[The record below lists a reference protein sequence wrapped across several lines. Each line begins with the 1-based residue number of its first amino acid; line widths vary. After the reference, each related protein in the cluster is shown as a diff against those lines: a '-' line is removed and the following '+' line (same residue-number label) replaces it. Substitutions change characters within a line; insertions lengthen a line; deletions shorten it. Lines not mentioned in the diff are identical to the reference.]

1 MAPRGAIVIH
11 GHFYQPPRENPWL
24 EAVEIQDSAA
34 PYHDWNER
42 VTAECYAPNG
52 AARRVDDANRVVDIV
67 DNFEKISFNVGPTL
81 MAWLA
86 RHAPAVHE
94 RIVEADRAS
103 VGARGGHGNAIA
115 QVYNHMILPLATRR
129 DKVTQVRWGIE
140 DFRARFGR
148 DPEGMW
154 LPETAVDT
162 ESLEVLAEAGLAFT
176 ILAPHQAARVRPI
189 GDETWQDVGD
199 GIDPSRAYL
208 WRGPGGQRL
217 VLFFYD
223 GPISR
228 AIAFGD
234 ALERGE
240 RLVGS
245 LMGGFSDARD
255 WPQIVHCAT
264 DGESYGHHHKFGE
277 MALAAAVAQIEASG
291 EAELTNYGAF
301 LAAHQPT
308 HEVLIR
314 ENTSWSCAHGVER
327 WRADCGCG
335 TDPHC
340 AHRWRAPLRAAL
352 DWLRDEVDPLFESR
366 AQTFL
371 KDPWAARDDYIAVV
385 LNLSPE
391 SIDAWLAGHARSPLE
406 FDVPPTEGGV
416 PCPDLKSLASGISDR
431 GTAPRPIGVE
441 ERVEIAR
448 LMEMQRQRM
457 LMYTSCGWFFDDL
470 AGLEPVQNLKYA
482 ALALRYFRQLGG
494 GAPET
499 ELLRRLEAIPADDST
514 STDGADVYRR
524 LVRPAVVGPERVVAN
539 YAITGLV
546 EEHEEDA
553 RVYAYRVQRIDEARE
568 SYAETELR
576 VGHVRVTFDLTGE
589 TGEVAYAVLHFGGHD
604 FSCGVAPYDEVAY
617 ARLRADLLDRYQRHS
632 MADVV
637 HGLDEYFP
645 QPTFSLRDLFLEDR
659 RRVLGRVVRAV
670 LLRHEETYHRI
681 WEESRSLVHYLREV
695 DAPLPEVLRLTAR
708 HVLEERVVAELSS
721 LAATGAIPPRVFELI
736 DEARA
741 LGVTLDLIS
750 ARDAMRQAVHER
762 LAALQADASPERIA
776 AALALVEDAQRA
788 GFRIGKWSAQ
798 NDFMT
803 VWRARPDARPALGP
817 VANALG
823 FALPVEGPA

>member
-1 MAPRGAIVIH
+1 MPTRGAIVIH

-42 VTAECYAPNG
+42 VTAECYAPNT
-52 AARRVDDANRVVDIV
+52 AARRVDEQNRIVDIV

-86 RHAPAVHE
+86 RQAPAVHE

-103 VGARGGHGNAIA
+103 VRARGGHGNALA
-115 QVYNHMILPLATRR
+115 QVYNHMILPLASRR

-154 LPETAVDT
+154 LPETAVDV
-162 ESLEVLAEAGLAFT
+162 ESLEVLAEAGVRFT
-176 ILAPHQAARVRPI
+176 VLAPHQAERVRCI
-189 GDETWQDVGD
+189 GAEAWEDVGD

-208 WRGPGGQRL
+208 WRGSGGGQL

-228 AIAFGD
+228 AIAFAD

-240 RLVGS
+240 RLVNL

-264 DGESYGHHHKFGE
+264 DGESYGHHHRFGE
-277 MALAAAVAQIEASG
+277 MALAAALGQIESAG

-301 LAAHQPT
+301 LAAHPPT
-308 HEVLIR
+308 HEVEIR
-314 ENTSWSCAHGVER
+314 DNTSWSCAHGVER
-327 WRADCGCG
+327 WRSDCGCG
-335 TDPHC
+335 VDGRRS
-340 AHRWRAPLRAAL
+340 HRWRAPLRGTL
-352 DWLRDEVDPLFESR
+352 DWLRDEIDTLFETR
-366 AQTFL
+366 GGTLL
-371 KDPWAARDDYIAVV
+371 KDPWAARDEYIDVV
-385 LNLSPE
+385 LDRTPE
-391 SIDAWLAGHARSPLE
+391 SIDAWLSRHARPTLAA
-406 FDVPPTEGGV
+406 DPPPTKGGAGGSAR
-416 PCPDLKSLASGISDR
+416 KSPRQGIFEPSPP
-431 GTAPRPIGVE
+431 PRPLDAE
-441 ERVEIAR
+441 ARLEIAK

-499 ELLRRLEAIPADDST
+499 ELLRRLEAVPAEAST
-514 STDGADVYRR
+514 YTDGADVYRR

-546 EEHEEDA
+546 EDHADETC
-553 RVYAYRVQRIDEARE
+553 VYAYRVQRVDEARE
-568 SYAETELR
+568 AYADTKAR
-576 VGHVRVTFDLTGE
+576 IGHVRVTFEPTGE
-589 TGEVAYAVLHFGGHD
+589 TADAVYALLHFGGHD
-604 FSCGVAPYDEVAY
+604 VSCGVGPYDEVAY
-617 ARLRADLLDRYQRHS
+617 ARMKADLLGRYERHS
-632 MADVV
+632 MADMVR
-637 HGLDEYFP
+637 GLDEHFP
-645 QPTFSLRDLFLEDR
+645 RETFSLRDLFLEDR
-659 RRVLGRVVRAV
+659 RRVLDQVVRAV

-681 WEESRSLVHYLREV
+681 WEESRALVHYMREV
-695 DAPLPEVLRLTAR
+695 DAPLPEVFRLTAR
-708 HVLEERVVAELSS
+708 HVMEERVAAD
-721 LAATGAIPPRVFELI
+721 LATLATPGPLPPRVFELL

-741 LGVTLDLIS
+741 LGLTLDLDVVRTTMREVIHRTIS
-750 ARDAMRQAVHER
+750 SLR
-762 LAALQADASPERIA
+762 ADASPSLIA
-776 AALALVEDAQRA
+776 AALALIEDAQRA
-788 GFRIGKWSAQ
+788 GIRIGRWSAQ
-798 NDFMT
+798 NDFFAL
-803 VWRARPDARPALGP
+803 WRARPDAHRALQP
-817 VANALG
+817 IAAALG
-823 FALPVEGPA
+823 FALAPEAKA